1 MHLCIIFPVYTYFF
15 AIALMLLTVIFLA
28 DGNSSFVQQ
37 LVQLSMQQNAQRPF
51 SVASSSSTSLPAAS
65 LQTSI
70 APFPGLQTTQ
80 PASAIAPSQHYT
92 APIMQTVPLSPAPP
106 SIPARPPHIGTLSC
120 STGSPQG
127 GGQIRAPAPH
137 LQPFRPST
145 SLTGTTPVPT

>member
-1 MHLCIIFPVYTYFF
+1 
-15 AIALMLLTVIFLA
+15 MLLTVIFLA

-51 SVASSSSTSLPAAS
+51 SVDSSSSTSIPAAS

-70 APFPGLQTTQ
+70 ASLPSLQTTQ

-92 APIMQTVPLSPAPP
+92 APIMQTVPLSPASP

-120 STGSPQG
+120 STGSPQVG
-127 GGQIRAPAPH
+127 VQIRAPAPH

-145 SLTGTTPVPT
+145 SLTGTTPFPT